1 MDEQLARVAERG
13 LLLVSDEVWEL
24 AGRRA
29 AVIGRLAVMDV
40 VGLAAADVA
49 AAELGVSRRLVYVLL
64 ARWRE
69 GEGVVSD
76 LIPGK
81 SSGGRGRLASQ
92 VECSGVTVLALVG
105 WDLAALAVGAHLIL
119 WETGF
124 R

>member
-1 MDEQLARVAERG
+1 

-29 AVIGRLAVMDV
+29 AVICRLAGMDA